1 METNIT
7 PLVVDLDHTLIE
19 TDLLFLSS
27 LGVLVRRPWLV
38 FHYFFWLWKGKG
50 YLKDQ
55 LVKRFEINIPELPY
69 NQSVISYI
77 LQRKKQGCKIVLATA
92 SHKNYAFAVAKHLKL
107 FDDVMA
113 SNKDFNLSSHNKAE
127 TLVKRFGE
135 RNFDYMGDH
144 MRDLPIWE
152 VSQLSIIVNATNRI
166 IANTK
171 HLNTLILSSKNQNPQ
186 QEKKRQQEKHKSR
199 LLLLKPMKLLYI
211 RINFY
216 P

>member
-1 METNIT
+1 METNAT

-27 LGVLVRRPWLV
+27 LGVLGKNPWLV
-38 FHYFFWLWKGKG
+38 FHYFYWLWKGKS

-55 LVKRFEINIPELPY
+55 LVRRYEINIPELPY

-113 SNKDFNLSSHNKAE
+113 SNKDFNLSSYNKAE
-127 TLVKRFGE
+127 ILVHRFGE
-135 RNFDYMGDH
+135 RNFDYIGDH
-144 MRDLPIWE
+144 MRDLPVWE

-166 IANTK
+166 TANTK
-171 HLNTLILSSKNQNPQ
+171 HLNTLILSNKNQNPSTR
-186 QEKKRQQEKHKSR
+186 ED
-199 LLLLKPMKLLYI
+199 KPARKI
-211 RINFY
+211 
-216 P
+216 

>member
-1 METNIT
+1 METNTT
-7 PLVVDLDHTLIE
+7 PLVVDLDYTLIE

-27 LGVLVRRPWLV
+27 LGVLVRRPWL
-38 FHYFFWLWKGKG
+38 FLHYFFWLWKGKG

-55 LVKRFEINIPELPY
+55 LVKRFEINISELPY

-77 LQRKKQGCKIVLATA
+77 LERKKQGCKIILATA

-171 HLNTLILSSKNQNPQ
+171 HLNTLILSNKNQKPST
-186 QEKKRQQEKHKSR
+186 KKETPARKT
-199 LLLLKPMKLLYI
+199 
-211 RINFY
+211 
-216 P
+216 

>member
-1 METNIT
+1 METNTT
-7 PLVVDLDHTLIE
+7 PLIVDLDNTLIE

-55 LVKRFEINIPELPY
+55 LVKRCEINIPELPY

-113 SNKDFNLSSHNKAE
+113 SNKNFNFSSHNKAE
-127 TLVKRFGE
+127 TLVQRYGE
-135 RNFDYMGDH
+135 GNFDYMGDH

-166 IANTK
+166 ITNTK
-171 HLNTLILSSKNQNPQ
+171 HLNTLILSNKNQ
-186 QEKKRQQEKHKSR
+186 
-199 LLLLKPMKLLYI
+199 KPSTRKETKA
-211 RINFY
+211 RKT
-216 P
+216 

>member
-1 METNIT
+1 MVTNTI

-38 FHYFFWLWKGKG
+38 FYYFYWLWKGKG

-55 LVKRFEINIPELPY
+55 LARRFEINIPGLPY

-92 SHKNYAFAVAKHLKL
+92 SHKNYAFAVAKHLRL
-107 FDDVMA
+107 FDDVIA
-113 SNKDFNLSSHNKAE
+113 SNKDFNLSSYNKAE
-127 TLVKRFGE
+127 TLVQRFGE

-144 MRDLPIWE
+144 MRDLPVWE

-166 IANTK
+166 IRNTK
-171 HLNTLILSSKNQNPQ
+171 HLNTLILSNKNQDPSIR
-186 QEKKRQQEKHKSR
+186 KD
-199 LLLLKPMKLLYI
+199 KPARKT
-211 RINFY
+211 
-216 P
+216 